1 MTAWRRMQDWL
12 VAVIG
17 LVLVLTPLGSARDPG
32 SVGAWTCYA
41 IGLLL
46 VASGLWSASTPDA
59 SFGLEWTM
67 PLLLSAVLAIAPWS
81 LGYAEDRLVTIAG
94 WVAAVL
100 VVVTS
105 LGELILGPELA
116 PA

>member
-17 LVLVLTPLGSARDPG
+17 LVLVLTPLGLARDPG
-32 SVGAWTCYA
+32 SVGAWVCYIVGA
-41 IGLLL
+41 LL
-46 VASGLWSASTPDA
+46 VAGGLWSASTSEA
-59 SFGLEWTM
+59 SFGLEWAT

-81 LGYAEDRLVTIAG
+81 LGYTEDRLVAIAG
-94 WVAAVL
+94 WVAALL